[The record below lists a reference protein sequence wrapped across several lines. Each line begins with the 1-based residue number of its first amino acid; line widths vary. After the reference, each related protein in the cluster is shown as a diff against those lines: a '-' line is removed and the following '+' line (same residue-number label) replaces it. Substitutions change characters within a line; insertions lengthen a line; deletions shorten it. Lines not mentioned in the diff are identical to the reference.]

1 MINISVMRFQDHYT
15 ANLTCSLFNST
26 MTISNQLVVPI
37 VLWGNKAPTHCVSAI
52 HLTHDQRTLVTGC
65 NDGRICVWDVSTS
78 DKGLQITPRCLL
90 FGHSAAV
97 LCLTHGSLSSDSTLL
112 VSSSEAGEM
121 SLWDV
126 TDGRCLES
134 VKLQYIHTAI
144 HSYHV
149 SKSNDVRLFCNGY
162 YAEILVMD
170 VLTLDILFTLSSR
183 VNPDWMSAI
192 HVLRPVKSH
201 DDIVVGLS
209 ASGYIKVWTIT
220 GNEAK
225 NERVYEDESK
235 PIRCL
240 NALKLTC
247 CAFNQRTLLI
257 VCTKYWQ
264 VYDAGDFSLLCS
276 ADNPRDERWMGG
288 DFLATDRVLIFSD
301 SGKGYMYRL
310 PSNCD
315 GSSEDFHSKSKAM
328 DQPLLYGTLAL
339 PNEKRLLCPPVMSF
353 TSARG
358 HSEKILLRGDSNGRV
373 SFWNLPTIADADVK
387 KIISDKVAPCP
398 EHHPK
403 STISLQEAWDSMS
416 PTPAGILDQ
425 MLTPDYPNFKLTAS
439 VYLPLQ
445 GRLVLGRE
453 DGSIIIISATQ
464 TVLLQL
470 LYGKHQTYEDWPPH
484 QLLHG
489 HNGRVNCL
497 LYPHLIH
504 NRYDIAHLLSGGVDF
519 SVCLWDIYT
528 GTLLHRFCVHAG
540 EITQLI
546 VPPVNCNNRVL
557 HSICSVA
564 SDHSV
569 SLLALKDKKCIML
582 ASRHLF
588 PIQVIKFRPLDDF
601 MIVGCADG
609 SVYVWQMETGHLD
622 RYVQGLPAEEI
633 LSACDENIV
642 SSGDR
647 MTNPAIHFL
656 RGLRHRNLAA
666 IRHATQRGL
675 NQLHHPQA
683 HPSPQ
688 SAIDGTEMQRSRAQP
703 LMIQGLKTNPKDQ
716 DSHVLFFDIEALVVQ
731 LLSEEYASLSPG
743 QLEVQGLINPSEQQK
758 YLALST
764 SPETQKKF
772 SGLLA
777 KVKDTAENAAQKI
790 QAKAE
795 SVGFKTTS
803 GEITIRRKDS
813 GESNGSDGKKTRQM
827 NLAETNLTMEIAQLL
842 LSLLHAWGLDSELD
856 RVCEN
861 KLGLLRPMRPVCF
874 GLLSRGG
881 HMALIL
887 PTYLHTLQ
895 SGVQKKPPPPMEGK
909 HVRLVAPAIPPE
921 LLLEEERA
929 RVFSSRGH
937 WELSTAMT
945 TTHLL
950 AIIALA
956 NTLMSMNSATFIP
969 EQERRRKLH
978 RRLSRAD
985 SKAVNSQPTS
995 PGTFSA
1001 HSQPGTPSSLPDTN
1015 RKEDVVQ
1022 AMMAA
1027 EAGAFSS
1034 QQAAIKQGW
1043 SLLAALHCVLL
1054 PDLVKS
1060 EKYKT
1065 PQVEML
1071 ARRWQDRCL
1080 EVREAA
1086 QALLLAELRR
1096 ISPKGRKKLV
1106 EEWAPY
1112 LPNYGEPYP
1121 KNANTP
1127 QQHPH
1132 GVDNAN
1138 SVAPATNVSTNNA
1151 NNNEHADHTKDEEHF
1166 SEDEE
1171 TEEHSLEDT
1180 SHRRPSSATE
1190 GKRKQ
1195 TTAIVLLGV
1204 IGAEYGH
1211 EIETSKKST
1220 PDDQKRRS
1228 VVEGFGLTNYSL
1240 ARYTSQALA
1249 FLLLVPPSAAFPQH
1263 TALRRAA
1270 IDLIGRGFT
1279 VWQPYLDVSKI
1290 LLGLLELCCD
1300 SDKLVP
1306 SMSYGLPLTP
1316 AADSCRTARHALS
1329 LIALA
1334 RPATF
1339 ITTLVKEVARYNTL
1353 AQNAQTLNIS
1363 MHMTVLNRSKPEI
1376 LRVIEILMDKKQT
1389 DVSDLL
1395 VEVMDIVIHCLDH
1408 TQLKARGLK
1417 ETFPAI
1423 CRFYNVTYCSSTRRI
1438 AVGAKSGSLAIYE
1451 LRASKCQNIS
1461 AHAAAI
1467 NACSFSPD
1475 GKYLASYSNQE
1486 NKLCF
1491 WQTATGLF
1499 GLGNAQ
1505 TRCIRTYNTPLLN
1518 EAAKNNPLRMARLQ
1532 WGANKIVSLI
1542 TEDHLEYKFSVT

>member
-1 MINISVMRFQDHYT
+1 
-15 ANLTCSLFNST
+15 
-26 MTISNQLVVPI
+26 MTVSNQLVVPI
-37 VLWGNKAPTHCVSAI
+37 TLWGNRAPTHCISAVY
-52 HLTHDQRTLVTGC
+52 LTRDHKTIVTGC
-65 NDGRICVWDVSTS
+65 NDGRICVWDVS
-78 DKGLQITPRCLL
+78 DNLKIVPRCLL
-90 FGHSAAV
+90 FGHTAPV
-97 LCLTHGSLSSDSTLL
+97 LCLTYGSIATDSTLL

-121 SLWDV
+121 SLWDL

-134 VKLQYIHTAI
+134 AKLPYIHTSI
-144 HSYHV
+144 HSYHMLGT
-149 SKSNDVRLFCNGY
+149 NDVRLFCNGY
-162 YAEILVMD
+162 YAEILVLD
-170 VLTLDILFTLSSR
+170 VLTFDILFTLSSR
-183 VNPDWMSAI
+183 VNPDWISAM
-192 HVLRPVKSH
+192 HVLRPAKRP
-201 DDIVVGLS
+201 DDVIVGLS
-209 ASGYIKVWTIT
+209 AAGMVKIWTLN
-220 GNEAK
+220 GNETK
-225 NERVYEDESK
+225 NEPVYEYESK
-235 PIRCL
+235 PICCL
-240 NALKLTC
+240 NALKLTFC
-247 CAFNQRTLLI
+247 IYNQRTVLI

-264 VYDAGDFSLLCS
+264 IYDAGDFSLLCS
-276 ADNPRDERWMGG
+276 SDNPRNERWMGG
-288 DFLATDRVLIFSD
+288 EFLSADRVLIWSD
-301 SGKGYMYRL
+301 SGKGYMYKL
-310 PSNCD
+310 PTNCNPD
-315 GSSEDFHSKSKAM
+315 SKEFHSESKTD
-328 DQPLLYGTLAL
+328 DQAVLYSILVV
-339 PNEKRLLCPPVMSF
+339 PDDKRLLCPPAMNF
-353 TSARG
+353 TTVRG
-358 HSEKILLRGDSNGRV
+358 QLQKILLRGDSSGRV
-373 SFWNLPTIADADVK
+373 TLWNVPDIPDCDIQKLK
-387 KIISDKVAPCP
+387 SEKENNCP
-398 EHHPK
+398 EHYPE
-403 STISLQEAWDSMS
+403 TNMSLEEAWNSMRPS
-416 PTPAGILDQ
+416 PAGILDQ
-425 MLTPDYPNFKLTAS
+425 MLAPDSYNLKLTAS

-445 GRLVLGRE
+445 GRLVCGRE
-453 DGSIIIISATQ
+453 DGSIVIISATQ

-497 LYPHLIH
+497 LYPYLMH

-540 EITQLI
+540 EVTQLL
-546 VPPVNCNNRVL
+546 VPPVNCSNRVL
-557 HSICSVA
+557 QSVCSVA

-569 SLLALKDKKCIML
+569 ALLALKDKKCIML

-588 PIQVIKFRPLDDF
+588 PIQVIKWRPLDDF
-601 MIVGCADG
+601 MIIACCDG

-647 MTNPAIHFL
+647 MTNPAIHFF

-666 IRHATQRGL
+666 IRHAAQRGL
-675 NQLHHPQA
+675 NQLHQPQF

-688 SAIDGTEMQRSRAQP
+688 QVDGTEIQRSRAQP
-703 LMIQGLKTNPKDQ
+703 LIIQGLRTNPKDQ

-743 QLEVQGLINPSEQQK
+743 QLEIQGLINPSEHQK
-758 YLALST
+758 YLALSS
-764 SPETQKKF
+764 SPETQRKL
-772 SGLLA
+772 SGLIA

-813 GESNGSDGKKTRQM
+813 GGSTASAEIPSKKQRQM
-827 NLAETNLTMEIAQLL
+827 NLAEANLTMEIAQLL
-842 LSLLHAWGLDSELD
+842 LSLLHAWGLDAELD
-856 RVCEN
+856 RVCES

-887 PTYLHTLQ
+887 PTYLHTIPNNTTT
-895 SGVQKKPPPPMEGK
+895 KPAFTMEGK
-909 HVRLVAPAIPPE
+909 HVRLVPPAIPPE
-921 LLLEEERA
+921 LVEEEERA
-929 RVFSSRGH
+929 RIFSSKGH
-937 WELSTAMT
+937 WELSTAIT

-956 NTLMSMNSATFIP
+956 NTLMSMNSATFVP

-985 SKAVNSQPTS
+985 SKAANSQPTS
-995 PGTFSA
+995 PGT
-1001 HSQPGTPSSLPDTN
+1001 PGSTDAKSKD
-1015 RKEDVVQ
+1015 DVQ

-1034 QQAAIKQGW
+1034 QQAQIKQGW

-1054 PDLVKS
+1054 PELVKS
-1060 EKYKT
+1060 TKFKC

-1096 ISPKGRKKLV
+1096 ISPKGRKQLV

-1112 LPNYGEPYP
+1112 LPNYGEPFP
-1121 KNANTP
+1121 KNPSSNQSQRITNENVSPAPPSTSP
-1127 QQHPH
+1127 
-1132 GVDNAN
+1132 
-1138 SVAPATNVSTNNA
+1138 SVSTAPATSAPVSNSDQQVSQIK
-1151 NNNEHADHTKDEEHF
+1151 EEDHS
-1166 SEDEE
+1166 SEEE
-1171 TEEHSLEDT
+1171 TEDHSLEEA
-1180 SHRRPSSATE
+1180 SCRRPSSATE

-1211 EIETSKKST
+1211 EIETSKKKT

-1228 VVEGFGLTNYSL
+1228 VVDGFGLSNYSL
-1240 ARYTSQALA
+1240 ARHTSQALA
-1249 FLLLVPPSAAFPQH
+1249 FLLLVPPSPSFPSH

-1334 RPATF
+1334 RPPAF
-1339 ITTLVKEVARYNTL
+1339 ITTLAKEVARYNTL
-1353 AQNAQTLNIS
+1353 AQNAQALNIS
-1363 MHMTVLNRSKPEI
+1363 MSMTVLSRSKPEI
-1376 LRVIEILMDKKQT
+1376 LRVVELLIDKMQT

-1438 AVGAKSGSLAIYE
+1438 AVGAKSGTLAIYE
-1451 LRASKCQNIS
+1451 LRASKSQTIS

-1467 NACSFSPD
+1467 NACAFSPD
-1475 GKYLASYSNQE
+1475 GKFLASYSNQE

-1518 EAAKNNPLRMARLQ
+1518 EAVKNNPLRMARLQ
-1532 WGANKIVSLI
+1532 WAGNKVVSLI
-1542 TEDHLEYKFSVT
+1542 TDDNLEYRFSVT

>member
-1 MINISVMRFQDHYT
+1 
-15 ANLTCSLFNST
+15 
-26 MTISNQLVVPI
+26 MTVSNQLVVPI
-37 VLWGNKAPTHCVSAI
+37 TLWGNRAPTHCISVI
-52 HLTHDQRTLVTGC
+52 YLTHDQKTIVTGC
-65 NDGRICVWDVSTS
+65 NDGRICVWDLKEKYKIV
-78 DKGLQITPRCLL
+78 PRCLL
-90 FGHSAAV
+90 FGHTAPV
-97 LCLTHGSLSSDSTLL
+97 LCLTHGSIATDSTLL

-126 TDGRCLES
+126 TDGRCLENA
-134 VKLQYIHTAI
+134 KLPYIHTAI
-144 HSYHV
+144 HSYQMAGT
-149 SKSNDVRLFCNGY
+149 NDVRLFCNGY

-183 VNPDWMSAI
+183 VNPDWISAI
-192 HVLRPVKSH
+192 HVLRTVKSQ
-201 DDIVVGLS
+201 DDVIVGLS
-209 ASGYIKVWTIT
+209 ASGFVKIWTLSGSEPKT
-220 GNEAK
+220 EP
-225 NERVYEDESK
+225 VYEDESK

-247 CAFNQRTLLI
+247 CAYNQRTVLI
-257 VCTKYWQ
+257 ICTKYWQ
-264 VYDAGDFSLLCS
+264 IYDAGDFSLLCS
-276 ADNPRDERWMGG
+276 SDNPRNERWMGG
-288 DFLATDRVLIFSD
+288 DFLSSDKVIVWSD
-301 SGKGYMYRL
+301 SGKGYIFKL
-310 PSNCD
+310 PANKLRGKGNSSNGD
-315 GSSEDFHSKSKAM
+315 SKDFHKSKSV
-328 DQPLLYGTLAL
+328 DQAILFSTLVI
-339 PNEKRLLCPPVMSF
+339 PDDKRLLCPPAMNF
-353 TSARG
+353 ITARS
-358 HSEKILLRGDSNGRV
+358 HTQKILLRGDSSGRIA
-373 SFWNLPTIADADVK
+373 FWNVPEIQESEVQKVK
-387 KIISDKVAPCP
+387 TGKVP
-398 EHHPK
+398 ENYPVA
-403 STISLQEAWDSMS
+403 SLSLQEAWDEMH

-425 MLTPDYPNFKLTAS
+425 LISAETPNLKLTAS

-445 GRLVLGRE
+445 GRLVCGRE

-470 LYGKHQTYEDWPPH
+470 LYGKHQTFEDWPPH

-489 HNGRVNCL
+489 HSGKVNCL

-504 NRYDIAHLLSGGVDF
+504 QRYDIAHLLSGGVDF

-528 GTLLHRFCVHAG
+528 GSLLHRFCVHAG

-557 HSICSVA
+557 QSVCSVA

-569 SLLALKDKKCIML
+569 ALLALKDKKCIML

-588 PIQVIKFRPLDDF
+588 PIQVIKFRPLHDF
-601 MIVGCADG
+601 MIVGCGDG

-622 RYVQGLPAEEI
+622 RYVQGLSAEEI

-647 MTNPAIHFL
+647 IANPAIHFF

-675 NQLHHPQA
+675 NQLHHPHHQN
-683 HPSPQ
+683 PQ
-688 SAIDGTEMQRSRAQP
+688 NAVDGGEMQRARAQP
-703 LMIQGLKTNPKDQ
+703 LIIQGLRTNPKDQ

-743 QLEVQGLINPSEQQK
+743 QLEVQGLINPSEHQK

-764 SPETQKKF
+764 SPENQRKL
-772 SGLLA
+772 SGLIS
-777 KVKDTAENAAQKI
+777 KMKDTAENAAQKI

-795 SVGFKTTS
+795 SVGFKSTS
-803 GEITIRRKDS
+803 GEVTIRRKDS
-813 GESNGSDGKKTRQM
+813 GDGNSSTDAKKSRQM
-827 NLAETNLTMEIAQLL
+827 NLAEANLTMEIAQLL

-856 RVCEN
+856 RVCES

-887 PTYLHTLQ
+887 PTYLHSIQALAAKTAPT
-895 SGVQKKPPPPMEGK
+895 VDTTAIGK
-909 HVRLVAPAIPPE
+909 HVRLVSCPALPPE
-921 LLLEEERA
+921 LVAEEERA

-937 WELSTAMT
+937 WELSTAVT

-956 NTLMSMNSATFIP
+956 NTLMSMNSATFVP

-985 SKAVNSQPTS
+985 SKAAVLSTPTPTS
-995 PGTFSA
+995 
-1001 HSQPGTPSSLPDTN
+1001 PGTPSSLDRGDSGGP
-1015 RKEDVVQ
+1015 KGSDVVQ

-1034 QQAAIKQGW
+1034 QQAQIKQGW

-1054 PDLVKS
+1054 PDLVGQDKF
-1060 EKYKT
+1060 KC

-1096 ISPKGRKKLV
+1096 ISPKGRKQLV

-1121 KNANTP
+1121 KAQGAPGT
-1127 QQHPH
+1127 QHP
-1132 GVDNAN
+1132 GGEDPTVLSTQPSPNAA
-1138 SVAPATNVSTNNA
+1138 SSASTPNA
-1151 NNNEHADHTKDEEHF
+1151 GDQSLQVKE
-1166 SEDEE
+1166 
-1171 TEEHSLEDT
+1171 EEHSSEEEENEDHSLEEA
-1180 SHRRPSSATE
+1180 SNRRPSSATE

-1211 EIETSKKST
+1211 EIETSKKKT

-1228 VVEGFGLTNYSL
+1228 VVDGFGLSNYSL

-1249 FLLLVPPSAAFPQH
+1249 FLLLVPPSASFPAH

-1306 SMSYGLPLTP
+1306 SMSYGLPLKP

-1334 RPATF
+1334 RPPAF

-1353 AQNAQTLNIS
+1353 AQNAQALNIS
-1363 MHMTVLNRSKPEI
+1363 MHMTVLSRSKPEI
-1376 LRVIEILMDKKQT
+1376 LRVVELLIDKMQT

-1451 LRASKCQNIS
+1451 LRANKCQQIS

-1505 TRCIRTYNTPLLN
+1505 TRCIRTYNTPPLN
-1518 EAAKNNPLRMARLQ
+1518 EALKSNPLRMARLQ
-1532 WGANKIVSLI
+1532 WAANKVVSLV
-1542 TEDHLEYKFSVT
+1542 TDDNQEHRFSVT

>member
-1 MINISVMRFQDHYT
+1 
-15 ANLTCSLFNST
+15 
-26 MTISNQLVVPI
+26 MTVSNQLVVP
-37 VLWGNKAPTHCVSAI
+37 VTLWGRAAPTHCISVI
-52 HLTHDQRTLVTGC
+52 CLTHDQKTIITGC
-65 NDGRICVWDVSTS
+65 NDGRICVWDFK
-78 DKGLQITPRCLL
+78 DKQKIIPRCLL
-90 FGHSAAV
+90 FGHTAPV
-97 LCLTHGSLSSDSTLL
+97 LCLSHGSVGSDSTLL

-121 SLWDV
+121 SLWDI
-126 TDGRCLES
+126 TDGRCLETA
-134 VKLQYIHTAI
+134 KLPYIHTAI
-144 HSYHV
+144 HSYQM
-149 SKSNDVRLFCNGY
+149 SGSNDVRLFCNGY

-170 VLTLDILFTLSSR
+170 VLTLDVLFTLSSR
-183 VNPDWMSAI
+183 VNPDWISAI
-192 HVLRPVKSH
+192 HVLRPVKRQ
-201 DDIVVGLS
+201 DDVVVGLS
-209 ASGYIKVWTIT
+209 ASGYVKIWTLN
-220 GNEAK
+220 GNEPK
-225 NERVYEDESK
+225 NEPVYEDESK

-247 CAFNQRTLLI
+247 CAYNQRTLLI

-264 VYDAGDFSLLCS
+264 IYDAGDFSLLCS
-276 ADNPRDERWMGG
+276 SENPRNERWLGG
-288 DFLATDRVLIFSD
+288 DFLASDRVIIWSD
-301 SGKGYMYRL
+301 SGKGYMFKL
-310 PSNCD
+310 PTNCNAE
-315 GSSEDFHSKSKAM
+315 SKDFHNKSKSM
-328 DQPLLYGTLAL
+328 DQPVLYGTLTV
-339 PNEKRLLCPPVMSF
+339 PHDKRLLCPPSLSF
-353 TSARG
+353 VPSHG
-358 HSEKILLRGDSNGRV
+358 HHQKALLRGDSSGRIV
-373 SFWNLPTIADADVK
+373 YWNIPDIPDTGK
-387 KIISDKVAPCP
+387 CS
-398 EHHPK
+398 EHHPEM
-403 STISLQEAWDSMS
+403 SLSLQEAWETMK
-416 PTPAGILDQ
+416 PPPAGILDQ
-425 MLTPDYPNFKLTAS
+425 LFTPDSPNLKLTAS

-445 GRLVLGRE
+445 GRLVCGRE

-470 LYGKHQTYEDWPPH
+470 LYGKHQSYEDWPPH
-484 QLLHG
+484 QLLNG

-519 SVCLWDIYT
+519 SVCLWDIYA
-528 GTLLHRFCVHAG
+528 GLLLHRFCVHAG

-546 VPPVNCNNRVL
+546 VPPPNCNNRVL
-557 HSICSVA
+557 QSVCSVA

-569 SLLALKDKKCIML
+569 ALLALKDKKCIML

-588 PIQVIKFRPLDDF
+588 PIQAIKFRPLDDF
-601 MIVGCADG
+601 LIVYCGDG
-609 SVYVWQMETGHLD
+609 SLYVWQMETGHLD
-622 RYVQGLPAEEI
+622 RYVQGLAAEEI
-633 LSACDENIV
+633 LNACDENIV

-647 MTNPAIHFL
+647 MTNPAIHFF

-675 NQLHHPQA
+675 NQLHQPQT
-683 HPSPQ
+683 HTSQ
-688 SAIDGTEMQRSRAQP
+688 QVSDSNEIQRSRAAHP
-703 LMIQGLKTNPKDQ
+703 LIIQGLRTNPKDQ

-764 SPETQKKF
+764 SPDTQRKF
-772 SGLLA
+772 SGIIA
-777 KVKDTAENAAQKI
+777 KMKDTAENAAQKI

-803 GEITIRRKDS
+803 GEVTIRRKDS
-813 GESNGSDGKKTRQM
+813 GESASSTEVTGRKSRQM
-827 NLAETNLTMEIAQLL
+827 NLAEANLTMEIAQLL
-842 LSLLHAWGLDSELD
+842 LSVLHAWGLDPELD
-856 RVCEN
+856 RICES

-887 PTYLHTLQ
+887 PTYLYAIQDGKVIEPT
-895 SGVQKKPPPPMEGK
+895 PPVEGK
-909 HVRLVAPAIPPE
+909 HVRLVDPSIPPE
-921 LLLEEERA
+921 LVVEGERA
-929 RVFSSRGH
+929 RIFSSKGH
-937 WELSTAMT
+937 WELSTAVT

-978 RRLSRAD
+978 RRLSRVD
-985 SKAVNSQPTS
+985 SKAINSQPTS
-995 PGTFSA
+995 PGT
-1001 HSQPGTPSSLPDTN
+1001 PSSTDTKSN
-1015 RKEDVVQ
+1015 DVVQ

-1034 QQAAIKQGW
+1034 QQAQIKQGW

-1060 EKYKT
+1060 EKFKC

-1096 ISPKGRKKLV
+1096 IGPKGRKLLV

-1121 KNANTP
+1121 KPQSSAPQPANDDSTSP
-1127 QQHPH
+1127 
-1132 GVDNAN
+1132 
-1138 SVAPATNVSTNNA
+1138 APSATNY
-1151 NNNEHADHTKDEEHF
+1151 NNNITNSAAVTNDVTSVNTNDHVAQIKDEER
-1166 SEDEE
+1166 SSDEE
-1171 TEEHSLEDT
+1171 DADDHSLEDT
-1180 SHRRPSSATE
+1180 SSNRPSSATE

-1211 EIETSKKST
+1211 EIETSKKKT

-1228 VVEGFGLTNYSL
+1228 VVDGFGLSNYSL

-1249 FLLLVPPSAAFPQH
+1249 FLLLVPPSASFPAH

-1334 RPATF
+1334 RPPTF
-1339 ITTLVKEVARYNTL
+1339 ITCLVKEVARYNTL

-1363 MHMTVLNRSKPEI
+1363 MHMTVLSRSKPEI
-1376 LRVIEILMDKKQT
+1376 LRVVELLIDKMQT

-1408 TQLKARGLK
+1408 TQLKVRGLK
-1417 ETFPAI
+1417 EIFPAI
-1423 CRFYNVTYCSSTRRI
+1423 CRFYNVTYCNSTRRI
-1438 AVGAKSGSLAIYE
+1438 AVGAKNGTLAIYE
-1451 LRASKCQNIS
+1451 LRASKCQTIS

-1467 NACSFSPD
+1467 NACAFSPD
-1475 GKYLASYSNQE
+1475 GKYLASYSNKE

-1505 TRCIRTYNTPLLN
+1505 TRCIRTYNTPHLN
-1518 EAAKNNPLRMARLQ
+1518 EVVKNNPLRMARLQ
-1532 WGANKIVSLI
+1532 WAANKVVSLI
-1542 TEDHLEYKFSVT
+1542 TDDNLEYRFSVT

>member
-1 MINISVMRFQDHYT
+1 
-15 ANLTCSLFNST
+15 

-37 VLWGNKAPTHCVSAI
+37 TLWGNRAPTHCISAI
-52 HLTHDQRTLVTGC
+52 FLTKDEKTIVTGC
-65 NDGRICVWDVSTS
+65 NDGRICVWDVK
-78 DKGLQITPRCLL
+78 DHLKIVPRCLL
-90 FGHSAAV
+90 FGHTAPV
-97 LCLTHGSLSSDSTLL
+97 LCLTNGSIARDRESTLL

-121 SLWDV
+121 SLWAL

-134 VKLQYIHTAI
+134 QKLPFIHTSI
-144 HSYHV
+144 HSYQMHGT
-149 SKSNDVRLFCNGY
+149 NDVRLFCNGY
-162 YAEILVMD
+162 YAEILVME
-170 VLTLDILFTLSSR
+170 VLTLTVLFTLSSR
-183 VNPDWMSAI
+183 VSPNWISAMHI
-192 HVLRPVKSH
+192 LRPVKSQ
-201 DDIVVGLS
+201 DDVIVGLT
-209 ASGYIKVWTIT
+209 AGGMVKIWTLN

-225 NERVYEDESK
+225 NEPVYEDESK

-247 CAFNQRTLLI
+247 CIYNQRTVLI
-257 VCTKYWQ
+257 ICTKYWQ
-264 VYDAGDFSLLCS
+264 IYDAGDFSLLCS
-276 ADNPRDERWMGG
+276 TNNPQNERWLGG
-288 DFLATDRVLIFSD
+288 DFLSADRVLIWSD
-301 SGKGYMYRL
+301 CGKGFLYKL
-310 PSNCD
+310 PKNCNAE
-315 GSSEDFHSKSKAM
+315 SKDFHSQSKSI
-328 DQPLLYGTLAL
+328 DHSVLYCTLIV
-339 PNEKRLLCPPVMSF
+339 PDDKRLLCPPVMCF
-353 TSARG
+353 TPITRNSA
-358 HSEKILLRGDSNGRV
+358 EKILLRGDSSGRV
-373 SFWNLPTIADADVK
+373 LFWYVPDVPDNE
-387 KIISDKVAPCP
+387 IEKVAKTGKPL
-398 EHHPK
+398 EYSPK
-403 STISLQEAWDSMS
+403 LSLSLQEAWDSMH
-416 PTPAGILDQ
+416 PPPAGILDQ
-425 MLTPDYPNFKLTAS
+425 MYHAPDAAHLKLTAS

-445 GRLVLGRE
+445 GRLVCGRE
-453 DGSIIIISATQ
+453 DGSILIISATQ

-528 GTLLHRFCVHAG
+528 GTLLYRFCIHAG
-540 EITQLI
+540 EITQLL

-557 HSICSVA
+557 QSICSVA

-569 SLLALKDKKCIML
+569 ALLALKDKKCIML

-588 PIQVIKFRPLDDF
+588 PIQVIKWRPLDDF
-601 MIVGCADG
+601 MVVGCADG
-609 SVYVWQMETGHLD
+609 SVYVWEMETGHLD
-622 RYVQGLPAEEI
+622 RYVQGLSAEEI
-633 LSACDENIV
+633 LSACDENVV

-647 MTNPAIHFL
+647 MTNPAIHFF

-666 IRHATQRGL
+666 IRNAAQWGF
-675 NQLHHPQA
+675 NQLHQPHSHESSQ
-683 HPSPQ
+683 HTG
-688 SAIDGTEMQRSRAQP
+688 DGSEMQRSRAQP
-703 LMIQGLKTNPKDQ
+703 LIIQGLRTNPKDQ

-731 LLSEEYASLSPG
+731 LLTEEYSSLSPG
-743 QLEVQGLINPSEQQK
+743 QLEIQGLINVSEHQK
-758 YLALST
+758 YLALSS
-764 SPETQKKF
+764 SPEAQRKF
-772 SGLLA
+772 SGLIA

-813 GESNGSDGKKTRQM
+813 GGSSGSAEAPGRKGKQM

-842 LSLLHAWGLDSELD
+842 LSILHAWGLDSELD
-856 RVCEN
+856 RVCES

-881 HMALIL
+881 HMSLIL
-887 PTYLHTLQ
+887 PTYLHTIKQ
-895 SGVQKKPPPPMEGK
+895 DGTPKVAAVEGK
-909 HVRLVAPAIPPE
+909 HIKLVPPAIPPE
-921 LLLEEERA
+921 LVEEEERA
-929 RVFSSRGH
+929 RIFSSKGH
-937 WELSTAMT
+937 WELSLAIT

-985 SKAVNSQPTS
+985 SRAVNSQPTS
-995 PGTFSA
+995 PGT
-1001 HSQPGTPSSLPDTN
+1001 PGSTDAKSKD
-1015 RKEDVVQ
+1015 DAVQ

-1034 QQAAIKQGW
+1034 QQAQIKQGW

-1060 EKYKT
+1060 PKFKC

-1096 ISPKGRKKLV
+1096 ISPKGRKQLV

-1121 KNANTP
+1121 KNPHVSN
-1127 QQHPH
+1127 QHKQP
-1132 GVDNAN
+1132 DA
-1138 SVAPATNVSTNNA
+1138 SSAPPAPASTPNSAGNTVSNSSTQNG
-1151 NNNEHADHTKDEEHF
+1151 EQVHIKDEEHSS
-1166 SEDEE
+1166 SEEE
-1171 TEEHSLEDT
+1171 TEDHSLEEV
-1180 SHRRPSSATE
+1180 SSRKPSSVAE

-1211 EIETSKKST
+1211 EIETSKKKAE
-1220 PDDQKRRS
+1220 DQKRRS
-1228 VVEGFGLTNYSL
+1228 VVDGFGLSNYSL
-1240 ARYTSQALA
+1240 ARHTSQALA
-1249 FLLLVPPSAAFPQH
+1249 FLLLVPPSPSFPAH

-1334 RPATF
+1334 RPPAF

-1353 AQNAQTLNIS
+1353 AQNAQALNIS
-1363 MHMTVLNRSKPEI
+1363 MTMTVLSRSKPEI
-1376 LRVIEILMDKKQT
+1376 LRVVELLIDKMQT

-1438 AVGAKSGSLAIYE
+1438 AVGAKSGGLAIYE
-1451 LRASKCQNIS
+1451 LRANKCQNIS

-1467 NACSFSPD
+1467 NACAFSPD

-1518 EAAKNNPLRMARLQ
+1518 EVVKNNPLKMARLQ
-1532 WGANKIVSLI
+1532 WAANKVVSLI
-1542 TEDHLEYKFSVT
+1542 TDDNLEYRFSVT

>member
-1 MINISVMRFQDHYT
+1 
-15 ANLTCSLFNST
+15 
-26 MTISNQLVVPI
+26 MTVSNQLVVP
-37 VLWGNKAPTHCVSAI
+37 VTLWGRAAPTHCISVI
-52 HLTHDQRTLVTGC
+52 YLTHDQKTIITGC
-65 NDGRICVWDVSTS
+65 NDGRICVWDFK
-78 DKGLQITPRCLL
+78 DKQKIVPRCLL
-90 FGHSAAV
+90 FGHTAPV
-97 LCLTHGSLSSDSTLL
+97 LCLSHGSAATDSTLL

-126 TDGRCLES
+126 TDGRCLET
-134 VKLQYIHTAI
+134 VKLPYIHTAI
-144 HSYHV
+144 HSYQM
-149 SKSNDVRLFCNGY
+149 SGTNDIRLFCNGY

-170 VLTLDILFTLSSR
+170 VLTLDIFFTLSSR

-192 HVLRPVKSH
+192 HVLRPPKSQ
-201 DDIVVGLS
+201 DDVIVGLS
-209 ASGYIKVWTIT
+209 ASGYVKIWTLN
-220 GNEAK
+220 GNEPK
-225 NERVYEDESK
+225 NEPVYEDESK

-247 CAFNQRTLLI
+247 CPYNQRTVLI
-257 VCTKYWQ
+257 VCAKYWHI
-264 VYDAGDFSLLCS
+264 YDAGDFSLLCS
-276 ADNPRDERWMGG
+276 SDNPRDERWLGG
-288 DFLATDRVLIFSD
+288 DFLSADRVIIWSD
-301 SGKGYMYRL
+301 SGKAYMFKL
-310 PSNCD
+310 PGNKLRGRQMSCNAE
-315 GSSEDFHSKSKAM
+315 SKDFHKAKGV
-328 DQPLLYGTLAL
+328 DRPILYSILTV
-339 PNEKRLLCPPVMSF
+339 PVDKRLLCPPSF
-353 TSARG
+353 SFVPARG
-358 HSEKILLRGDSNGRV
+358 HHQKALLRGDSSGTV
-373 SFWNLPTIADADVK
+373 AFWNIPD
-387 KIISDKVAPCP
+387 ISDTDMGKTKDGKCP
-398 EHHPK
+398 EHHP
-403 STISLQEAWDSMS
+403 SVSLSLQEAWETMK
-416 PTPAGILDQ
+416 PPPAGILDQ
-425 MLTPDYPNFKLTAS
+425 LYTPDSPNLKLTAS

-445 GRLVLGRE
+445 GRLVCGRE

-470 LYGKHQTYEDWPPH
+470 LYGKHQSYEDWPPH
-484 QLLHG
+484 QLLNG

-504 NRYDIAHLLSGGVDF
+504 SRYDIAHLLSGGVDF
-519 SVCLWDIYT
+519 SVCLWDIYA
-528 GTLLHRFCVHAG
+528 GHLLHRFSVHAG

-557 HSICSVA
+557 QSVCSVA

-569 SLLALKDKKCIML
+569 ALLALKDKKCIML

-588 PIQVIKFRPLDDF
+588 PIQAIKFRPLDDF
-601 MIVGCADG
+601 LIVYCSDG
-609 SVYVWQMETGHLD
+609 SLYVWQMETGHLD
-622 RYVQGLPAEEI
+622 RYVQGLTAEEI
-633 LSACDENIV
+633 LNACDENIV

-647 MTNPAIHFL
+647 MTNPAIHFF

-675 NQLHHPQA
+675 NQLHHPQSHA
-683 HPSPQ
+683 AQH
-688 SAIDGTEMQRSRAQP
+688 AADNNEIQRTRAQP
-703 LMIQGLKTNPKDQ
+703 LVIQGLRTNPKDQ

-731 LLSEEYASLSPG
+731 LLTEEYASLSPG

-764 SPETQKKF
+764 SPDTQRKF
-772 SGLLA
+772 SGLIA
-777 KVKDTAENAAQKI
+777 KMKDTAETAAQKI

-803 GEITIRRKDS
+803 GEVTIRRKDS
-813 GESNGSDGKKTRQM
+813 GESASSTDASGRKSRQM

-842 LSLLHAWGLDSELD
+842 LSVLHAWGLDPELD
-856 RVCEN
+856 RVCES

-887 PTYLHTLQ
+887 PTYLHALHD
-895 SGVQKKPPPPMEGK
+895 GKAVEPAVPIEGK

-921 LLLEEERA
+921 LVMEEERA
-929 RVFSSRGH
+929 RIFSSRGH
-937 WELSTAMT
+937 WELSTAVT

-956 NTLMSMNSATFIP
+956 NTLMSMNSATFVP

-985 SKAVNSQPTS
+985 SKAVNSQPSS
-995 PGTFSA
+995 PGT
-1001 HSQPGTPSSLPDTN
+1001 PGSVDAKN
-1015 RKEDVVQ
+1015 KDDVVQ

-1027 EAGAFSS
+1027 EAGVFSS
-1034 QQAAIKQGW
+1034 QQAQIKQGW

-1060 EKYKT
+1060 EKFKC

-1096 ISPKGRKKLV
+1096 IGPKGRKQLV

-1121 KNANTP
+1121 KPQASAP
-1127 QQHPH
+1127 QQTTDDSANVTSASPAS
-1132 GVDNAN
+1132 NYNNNINN
-1138 SVAPATNVSTNNA
+1138 SVANA
-1151 NNNEHADHTKDEEHF
+1151 NDANNVNANDQVQIKDEDH
-1166 SEDEE
+1166 SSDEDEGD
-1171 TEEHSLEDT
+1171 EHSLEET
-1180 SHRRPSSATE
+1180 SSNRPSSATE

-1211 EIETSKKST
+1211 EIETNKKKT
-1220 PDDQKRRS
+1220 PEDQKRRS
-1228 VVEGFGLTNYSL
+1228 VVDGFGLSNYSL

-1249 FLLLVPPSAAFPQH
+1249 FLLLVPPSPSFPAH

-1334 RPATF
+1334 RPPTF
-1339 ITTLVKEVARYNTL
+1339 ITCLVKEVARYNTL
-1353 AQNAQTLNIS
+1353 AQNAQALNIS
-1363 MHMTVLNRSKPEI
+1363 MHMTVLSRSKPEI
-1376 LRVIEILMDKKQT
+1376 LRVIELLIDKMQT

-1408 TQLKARGLK
+1408 TQLKVRGLK
-1417 ETFPAI
+1417 ELFPAI
-1423 CRFYNVTYCSSTRRI
+1423 CRFYNVTYCNSTRRI
-1438 AVGAKSGSLAIYE
+1438 AVGAKSGALAIYE
-1451 LRASKCQNIS
+1451 LRASKCQTIS

-1467 NACSFSPD
+1467 NACAFSPD
-1475 GKYLASYSNQE
+1475 GKYLASYSNKE

-1505 TRCIRTYNTPLLN
+1505 TRCIRTYNTPHLS
-1518 EAAKNNPLRMARLQ
+1518 EAVKNNPLRMARLQ
-1532 WGANKIVSLI
+1532 WAANKVVSLI
-1542 TEDHLEYKFSVT
+1542 TDDNLEYRFSVT